1 MMCVINASVKMTI
14 FVHENFIINQERSS
28 KTLLYKDNK
37 LIFMGDGYKAITM
50 LIRNA
55 EDPEPVKERFKAQLS
70 MREKPK
76 FSKEDDIEKLR
87 REALE
92 QHALVSNKKKKR

>member
-1 MMCVINASVKMTI
+1 MCAKNASAKMTI
-14 FVHENFIINQERSS
+14 FVHENFMINQERSS
-28 KTLLYKDNK
+28 KTLLYKDDK

-55 EDPEPVKERFKAQLS
+55 KDPGPVRQHFNAQLS

>member
-1 MMCVINASVKMTI
+1 MYAKNASVKMTI
-14 FVHENFIINQERSS
+14 FVHENFMINQETSS

-50 LIRNA
+50 LIRNV
-55 EDPEPVKERFKAQLS
+55 EDPEPVKKKFHAQLS

-92 QHALVSNKKKKR
+92 QHALVSNKKKRR

>member
-1 MMCVINASVKMTI
+1 
-14 FVHENFIINQERSS
+14 
-28 KTLLYKDNK
+28 
-37 LIFMGDGYKAITM
+37 M
-50 LIRNA
+50 LIRNV
-55 EDPEPVKERFKAQLS
+55 EDPEPVKKKFHAQLS

-92 QHALVSNKKKKR
+92 QHALVSNKKKRR